1 MSSHKSIEDIDKE
14 IAELSEAIEQ
24 LENGTWKI
32 QTQKMGEPM
41 IDVSK
46 FQAEQYKRIVKHLQG
61 YKERLEA
68 E

>member
-24 LENGTWKI
+24 LENGSWKI
-32 QTQKMGEPM
+32 ETQKMGEPR
-41 IDVSK
+41 IDMSK
-46 FQAEQYKRIVKHLQG
+46 FQAEQYKRIIKYLQA

>member
-46 FQAEQYKRIVKHLQG
+46 FQAEQYKRIVKYLQG